1 MRKMMSKTKLENLPV
16 TSRPSRRRSDGL
28 WKRAC
33 NVHQSSIICFPVW
46 GHELLW
52 SSVIS
57 FWKSWSC
64 GQMWT
69 MWTMDCRKSCCLNKP
84 FACCDT
90 GPKLATG
97 QVHGQVWGQLQETTN
112 AKHWR
117 ICCKNG
123 KMLVASQALFLF
135 ILFSPHTLKCSQSF
149 QSSHSSQSSH
159 PSQSSQSNS
168 RRALGAR
175 ILSHLAS
182 QLDTIGHYQ
191 TILRNLGEE
200 FFKAMGRWAASCWPW
215 GLYEI
220 DEVDEIPRRFFQELW
235 KLLDADEG
243 HSWPSDRRVIFLL
256 GKVVGC
262 TTPHIFPIEVG
273 TWA

>member
-1 MRKMMSKTKLENLPV
+1 
-16 TSRPSRRRSDGL
+16 
-28 WKRAC
+28 
-33 NVHQSSIICFPVW
+33 
-46 GHELLW
+46 
-52 SSVIS
+52 
-57 FWKSWSC
+57 
-64 GQMWT
+64 

-97 QVHGQVWGQLQETTN
+97 QVHGQVWGQLQETPN

-117 ICCKNG
+117 ICCKWKNASS
-123 KMLVASQALFLF
+123 VASSVSVHPVL
-135 ILFSPHTLKCSQSF
+135 SHTLKCSQSF

-200 FFKAMGRWAASCWPW
+200 FFKAMGRWAASC
-215 GLYEI
+215 
-220 DEVDEIPRRFFQELW
+220 
-235 KLLDADEG
+235 
-243 HSWPSDRRVIFLL
+243 
-256 GKVVGC
+256 
-262 TTPHIFPIEVG
+262 
-273 TWA
+273 

>member
-1 MRKMMSKTKLENLPV
+1 MSVPASQSAPWAKWTKTPEGPLRFAYHVLSCANRHILVTKRPRFLLFHCSGVEQLEQRSKEWHWAIYTLHSQRCLWLPNTASPVEVHKSDQTHLLRVNRLTCFSPHHAETTKNVTLWVTLWPWTRFDPMRKMMSKTKLENLPV

-97 QVHGQVWGQLQETTN
+97 QVHGQVWGQLQETPN

-135 ILFSPHTLKCSQSF
+135 ILFSL
-149 QSSHSSQSSH
+149 
-159 PSQSSQSNS
+159 
-168 RRALGAR
+168 
-175 ILSHLAS
+175 IL
-182 QLDTIGHYQ
+182 
-191 TILRNLGEE
+191 
-200 FFKAMGRWAASCWPW
+200 
-215 GLYEI
+215 
-220 DEVDEIPRRFFQELW
+220 
-235 KLLDADEG
+235 
-243 HSWPSDRRVIFLL
+243 
-256 GKVVGC
+256 
-262 TTPHIFPIEVG
+262 
-273 TWA
+273 

>member
-1 MRKMMSKTKLENLPV
+1 MLQPTSCWNDKKCHALSHSLTLDRLRSNENLPV
-16 TSRPSRRRSDGL
+16 TRRPSRRRSDGL

-33 NVHQSSIICFPVW
+33 NVHHSSIICFRVW

-97 QVHGQVWGQLQETTN
+97 RFTASVWGQLQETPN

-117 ICCKNG
+117 ICCNNG
-123 KMLVASQALFLF
+123 KMLVASQAQQSVSVHPVL
-135 ILFSPHTLKCSQSF
+135 SHTLKCSQSS
-149 QSSHSSQSSH
+149 QSSHSSQSYH

-168 RRALGAR
+168 RRALGPR

-182 QLDTIGHYQ
+182 QLDTTKRSFETLAKNSSKLWGGGLQVADHEAFMRSMRLMRLQ
-191 TILRNLGEE
+191 ED
-200 FFKAMGRWAASCWPW
+200 FFKSFESC
-215 GLYEI
+215 LMLMKDI
-220 DEVDEIPRRFFQELW
+220 
-235 KLLDADEG
+235 
-243 HSWPSDRRVIFLL
+243 HDRLT
-256 GKVVGC
+256 VGWS
-262 TTPHIFPIEVG
+262 FYL
-273 TWA
+273 AK